1 MSDQDAGTEEHPSS
15 KSLTGIGGLKRRL
28 RARASDAGRRYNSFL
43 GSIGGRVAKTVSKG
57 AHGIDSAVGDI
68 PWRLGGFDER
78 KTRIARGVLKEVVP
92 KAAGDRVAS
101 MVDGVAIK
109 AGAGGLGIALRLP
122 LKPIIGPVLLVLGA
136 VETVRAVRDIRKG
149 VADVADRID
158 GEIAAE
164 NARDGMPQLPRRE
177 TLPE

>member
-1 MSDQDAGTEEHPSS
+1 MNEIDAGPEGYPSTESPVG
-15 KSLTGIGGLKRRL
+15 KRGIRRRL
-28 RARASDAGRRYNSFL
+28 RLKADEAGRRYNSFL
-43 GSIGGRVAKTVSKG
+43 GSIGGRVARSVAKG
-57 AHGIDSAVGDI
+57 AHGIDSAVGDS
-68 PWRLGGFDER
+68 PWRLGGLDER

-149 VADVADRID
+149 VADVADRVD

-164 NARDGMPQLPRRE
+164 NSRYGLPQLPRRE
-177 TLPE
+177 ALPE